1 MLYHLDGVIMMDES
15 FRWGSTK
22 GHLGEKE
29 DGIKLS
35 FSPGSEN
42 HREARKRLLNA
53 IAKENLSWITYIRN
67 KWILDLDKFKEFIP
81 LTFGADTLIQ
91 IPWEWFKGKGP
102 IEPEPEYE
110 KGFVFYI
117 VREVIESW

>member
-1 MLYHLDGVIMMDES
+1 MLYHFEGAIMSDES
-15 FRWGSTK
+15 FTWASIK
-22 GHLGEKE
+22 GDHWEKE
-29 DGIKLS
+29 DGVKLS
-35 FSPGSEN
+35 LLLSCETR
-42 HREARKRLLNA
+42 RETRINLVNA
-53 IAKENLSWITYIRN
+53 IAKENLSWITYTRN
-67 KWILDLDKFKEFIP
+67 KWILDLDKFKEFIS
-81 LTFGADTLIQ
+81 LKFGADTLIQ